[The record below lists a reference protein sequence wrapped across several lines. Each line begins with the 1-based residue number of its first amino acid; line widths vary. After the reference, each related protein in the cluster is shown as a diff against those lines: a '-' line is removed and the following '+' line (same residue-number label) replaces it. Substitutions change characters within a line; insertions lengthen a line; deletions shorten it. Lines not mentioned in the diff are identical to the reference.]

1 MSITTKAVIC
11 EQIRG
16 RRSLIKITQLM
27 EQEKELTGQESLE
40 LISRMISKARRDY
53 YDTGL
58 SSLLWGSTITFCSL
72 VTFVNYYLQWSVPDY
87 VWFLTI
93 GAGIAQGLISAREK
107 KDRRRKGHDE
117 DLMSGIWI
125 SFAIAVCLLSLVVPL
140 LKLPYLPSLYMIIY
154 GIPTFTTGYGRRFR
168 PMVIGGLAC
177 WVFAIL
183 AVFTPFPYAVL
194 YLAASAQLAW
204 FIPGLLLRK
213 RYLKASK
220 ENV

>member
-1 MSITTKAVIC
+1 
-11 EQIRG
+11 
-16 RRSLIKITQLM
+16 M
-27 EQEKELTGQESLE
+27 EQEKELTSQESLE

-58 SSLLWGSTITFCSL
+58 SSLIWGSTITFCSL
-72 VTFVNYYLQWSVPDY
+72 VSFLNYYLPWSPFDY
-87 VWFLTI
+87 VWFLVFVAVIVQGFTI
-93 GAGIAQGLISAREK
+93 AREK
-107 KDRRRKGHDE
+107 KNRRRKGHDE

-125 SFAIAVCLLSLVVPL
+125 SFAIAVFLLSLVMPL
-140 LKLPYLPSLYMIIY
+140 LKLPYSPSLYMIIY

-168 PMVIGGLAC
+168 PMIIGGLAC

-183 AVFTPFPYAVL
+183 AVFTPFPYVIL

-204 FIPGLLLRK
+204 FIPGLILRK
-213 RYLKASK
+213 RYLKANK

>member
-1 MSITTKAVIC
+1 
-11 EQIRG
+11 
-16 RRSLIKITQLM
+16 M

-72 VTFVNYYLQWSVPDY
+72 VSFVNYYLQWAAFDY
-87 VWFLTI
+87 VWFLTFAAAI
-93 GAGIAQGLISAREK
+93 TQGFISAREK
-107 KDRRRKGHDE
+107 KNRRRKGHDE

-125 SFAIAVCLLSLVVPL
+125 SFAIGVFLLSLVMAL
-140 LKLPYLPSLYMIIY
+140 LKLPYSPSLFMIIY
-154 GIPTFTTGYGRRFR
+154 GIPTFTTGYARRFR
-168 PMVIGGLAC
+168 PMIIGGLAC
-177 WVFAIL
+177 WIFSIL
-183 AVFTPFPYAVL
+183 AVFAPFPYVIL

-204 FIPGLLLRK
+204 FIPGLILRK
-213 RYLKASK
+213 RYLKANK

>member
-1 MSITTKAVIC
+1 
-11 EQIRG
+11 
-16 RRSLIKITQLM
+16 M

-58 SSLLWGSTITFCSL
+58 SSLIWGSTITFCSL
-72 VTFVNYYLQWSVPDY
+72 VFFVNYYLQWPVFDY
-87 VWFLTI
+87 VWFLVFVAVIVQGFTI
-93 GAGIAQGLISAREK
+93 AREK
-107 KDRRRKGHDE
+107 KNRRRKGHDE

-125 SFAIAVCLLSLVVPL
+125 SFAIGVSLLAVITPL
-140 LKLPYLPSLYMIIY
+140 LKLPYSPSLYMIIY

-168 PMVIGGLAC
+168 PMIIGGLAC
-177 WVFAIL
+177 WVFAVL
-183 AVFTPFPYAVL
+183 AVFTPFPYDVL

-204 FIPGLLLRK
+204 FIPGLILRK
-213 RYLKASK
+213 RYLKANK